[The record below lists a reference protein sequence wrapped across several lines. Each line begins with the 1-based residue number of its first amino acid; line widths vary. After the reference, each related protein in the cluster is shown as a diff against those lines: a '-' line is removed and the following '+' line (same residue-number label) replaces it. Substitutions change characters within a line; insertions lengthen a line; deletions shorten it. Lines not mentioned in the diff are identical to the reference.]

1 MRAIRRL
8 ISTAAIFGI
17 LVASVIAAQVAHA
30 APSAPVPGSVTVN
43 GVASGLTI
51 SIATATSAA
60 APGTTGPISDSYTS
74 QSNMGGTVNV
84 NCTQTIAASGT
95 SSTTDNSTLTAAYT
109 APASTT
115 KQTIYMFCLNRYFVK
130 DMRGTGQGYHVTM
143 QATQWKCTVT
153 VSKGCTVGTSTIP
166 NGSFYMDVPQVA
178 CNGTEPCTSHGAAP
192 AVKMTTS
199 LPIDAASAVVVA
211 QAAANTGMGTYLF
224 TPRTDVCGANQQC
237 YSPAGAPLTGATA
250 AGQLGLYPVTSGTTA
265 TKNGTYSSTLTET
278 VIAGP

>member
-1 MRAIRRL
+1 MSAIRRL
-8 ISTAAIFGI
+8 ISVAAVFGI
-17 LVASVIAAQVAHA
+17 LAASVIAAQVAHA
-30 APSAPVPGSVTVN
+30 ATSAPVPGSVTVN
-43 GVASGLTI
+43 GVANGLTLSI
-51 SIATATSAA
+51 SPAA
-60 APGTTGPISDSYTS
+60 AGATGNITDNYTS
-74 QSNMGGTVNV
+74 QSNMGGTVPV
-84 NCTQTIAASGT
+84 TCTQNVATATTTATT
-95 SSTTDNSTLTAAYT
+95 SAVGSSLSAVYTT
-109 APASTT
+109 PASTT
-115 KQTIYMFCLNRYFVK
+115 KQTIYMFCMDRYFVK

-143 QATQWKCTVT
+143 QATQWKCTAT

-178 CNGTEPCTSHGAAP
+178 CNGTEPCSSHGVPP

-211 QAAANTGMGTYLF
+211 SAAANTGMGTYLF

-237 YSPAGAPLTGATA
+237 YSPTGAPLTGAAA